1 MSSPSSPVL
10 SSRTPRL
17 SRYSW
22 ARSCCCSASLCLSSV
37 AITVCVSAAFSR
49 PSLSTS
55 NVLKS
60 SRSGGGGLPVSR
72 CVLRVPSVGV
82 VVTRVSFGRPCFV
95 SCDCS
100 SRLRRNI
107 WQALQHPSFV
117 GRRSSSY
124 FSAVPMCPQVRRPC
138 QTLHSLAIACPNHDR
153 DIRVAPP
160 CLDSLGR
167 SSRAAWLRE
176 YCVFRLVK
184 LEL

>member
-1 MSSPSSPVL
+1 MFVRRVRLSPTPFHIVVNPSMSSPSSPVL

-107 WQALQHPSFV
+107 WQALQCPSRV
-117 GRRSSSY
+117 GILT
-124 FSAVPMCPQVRRPC
+124 P
-138 QTLHSLAIACPNHDR
+138 PN
-153 DIRVAPP
+153 PP
-160 CLDSLGR
+160 IL
-167 SSRAAWLRE
+167 
-176 YCVFRLVK
+176 
-184 LEL
+184 